1 MSLYYNKERLF
12 ISTSSSSQHRWWRW
26 WIDDDEMS
34 HSSITVKHAHIRT
47 DREAD
52 RDGEWNDY
60 YTADLS
66 LSISV
71 TATSSASP
79 RQYISLFT
87 AASHP
92 RRQPAQTSMA
102 GQLSV
107 CGRQC
112 NFITLNHAVRFD
124 STVWEKLV
132 RAGISTWTTC
142 WTVVV
147 MMWFFCLTC
156 PALDLWVNRSIG

>member
-12 ISTSSSSQHRWWRW
+12 ISTSTSSQHRWWRW

-34 HSSITVKHAHIRT
+34 HSNITVKHAHIRT

-52 RDGEWNDY
+52 RDEEWNDY
-60 YTADLS
+60 LQQICRCQLAS
-66 LSISV
+66 LLHQARHLDS
-71 TATSSASP
+71 T
-79 RQYISLFT
+79 SLFT
-87 AASHP
+87 AASQP